1 MIMRAFQS
9 TCRAVAK
16 LASACVFGTSAW
28 ATGASKRTL
37 CGEIL
42 VQLASKNVLIAKLL
56 QASAYNTDSFPEWLL
71 ADCRCLL
78 DNAPVRHDEVNV
90 SALDSILRAGV
101 VLEDPPLRPRHAGTV
116 ALVWKG
122 EYKGNKIAIKIAR
135 VGADDTLVKSCE
147 EGAVLVQLLH
157 LIPPIRRINFPSLFG
172 VLKPALEAQTDFK
185 LERSMQDRHVEYFR
199 YAENVRIPKPV
210 PELCSSEALCTEW
223 VDMVDVSEARDPVHL
238 AEILV
243 DTILSALL
251 IHRCVH
257 ADAHRGNIGL
267 DQDKVCLLDFGLCT
281 HISIQESEALCD
293 LFRHLHQRD
302 FHQAAKTLAMAFTSN
317 PEVLKSN
324 GASERLENSLRVVAV
339 ERERLTIAEAA
350 VIGKEMG
357 NAGLVATP
365 NWGMI
370 ILALCASDGIL
381 RCHTGPGGRQP
392 VLKLAMEKC
401 QQLRDCAL

>member
-1 MIMRAFQS
+1 MIMCAFQS

-16 LASACVFGTSAW
+16 LASACVFGASAW
-28 ATGASKRTL
+28 ARGVSKRTL

-42 VQLASKNVLIAKLL
+42 VQLAGKNILIAKLL

-78 DNAPVRHDEVNV
+78 DNAPIRHDEVNV
-90 SALDSILRAGV
+90 SVLDSIVRAGV
-101 VLEDPPLRPRHAGTV
+101 VLEDPPLCPRHAGTV

-135 VGADDTLVKSCE
+135 EGAGDTLVKSCE
-147 EGAVLVQLLH
+147 EGAVLVRLLH
-157 LIPPIRRINFPSLFG
+157 LIPQIRRINFPCLFG
-172 VLKPALEAQTDFK
+172 VLRPALEAQTDFE
-185 LERSMQDRHVEYFR
+185 LERSMQERHVEYFR
-199 YAENVRIPKPV
+199 YAEDIRVPKPV
-210 PELCSSEALCTEW
+210 PELCSSDALCTEW

-238 AEILV
+238 TEILV

-251 IHRCVH
+251 IQRCVH

-267 DQDKVCLLDFGLCT
+267 DKDKVCLLDFGLCT
-281 HISIQESEALCD
+281 HLSTQESEGLCD

-302 FHQAAKTLAMAFTSN
+302 FHQAAKTLAAVFTSN
-317 PEVLKSN
+317 AEALENN
-324 GASERLENSLRVVAV
+324 GAAKELEDCLRVVAV

-350 VIGKEMG
+350 VIGKEMSR
-357 NAGLVATP
+357 AGLVATP
-365 NWGMI
+365 NWGLI

-392 VLKLAMEKC
+392 VLKLAMKKC
-401 QQLRDCAL
+401 QELRDCAL